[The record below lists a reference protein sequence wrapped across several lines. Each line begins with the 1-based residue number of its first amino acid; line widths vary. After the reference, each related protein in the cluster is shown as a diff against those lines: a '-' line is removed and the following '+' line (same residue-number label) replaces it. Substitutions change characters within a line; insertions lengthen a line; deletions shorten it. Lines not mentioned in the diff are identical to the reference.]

1 MCWQWWMGARRRRSF
16 VRFSGF
22 HRSEALFL
30 KVWFAGSS
38 MPIRMVWFL
47 KMRWA
52 SLKKP
57 WSLSAF
63 ELVGRYIHIHI
74 VGHQVLIISDENF
87 RWSALC
93 PICFTWCQKM
103 HLTLLTPQKRFDLTN
118 DVGVILKIL
127 YHTQGTCAI
136 YPKYPC
142 FFTYLI
148 YPWYLCPQTCK
159 IVSAFGWALHG
170 DGLGLWRSDHRR
182 RAHNCFL

>member
-1 MCWQWWMGARRRRSF
+1 MLFWLKYTETSCSDATLAPTDHSWLKTYSGNFFVLCSFSFGDLEFYSGCTTWTMMAQLTSRWSKLFLVLVFFISVYQSRSSWLCWQWWMGARRRRSF

-74 VGHQVLIISDENF
+74 VGHQVVIISDENF
-87 RWSALC
+87 R
-93 PICFTWCQKM
+93 
-103 HLTLLTPQKRFDLTN
+103 
-118 DVGVILKIL
+118 
-127 YHTQGTCAI
+127 
-136 YPKYPC
+136 
-142 FFTYLI
+142 
-148 YPWYLCPQTCK
+148 
-159 IVSAFGWALHG
+159 
-170 DGLGLWRSDHRR
+170 
-182 RAHNCFL
+182 